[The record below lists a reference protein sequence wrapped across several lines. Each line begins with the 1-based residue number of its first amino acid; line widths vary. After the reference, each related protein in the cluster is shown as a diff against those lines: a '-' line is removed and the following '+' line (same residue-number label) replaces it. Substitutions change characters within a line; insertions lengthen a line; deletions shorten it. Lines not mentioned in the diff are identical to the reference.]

1 MLGSMLRR
9 FCNSWCSAPSGRAL
23 LALGLVFAL
32 TLPGVTRRLYA
43 SDEVQYVSFLRSLWF
58 DRDLSFDN
66 EYRHFYESGV
76 VRDPGFFSTFIE
88 PTTETGLRRNFGTIG
103 SALLWAPFYA
113 VADAGTRVAR
123 AAGARV
129 EADGYSAPYI
139 SAVCLGSA
147 VYGLLALVLAWCSA
161 RRVLRLAGA
170 DARTPSAIASWAV
183 GLGTPLL
190 FYMYVAPGFA
200 HATSAF
206 AVSAFVL
213 AWLVVRGRWS
223 VGGLVALGTL
233 GALMAMVRE
242 QDAFFAIGP
251 AIDLVWTV
259 ARERRVR
266 VLGPALAGAAACA
279 LAYLPQAAAYTLIN
293 GHLGPSPL
301 VSRKMAWSA
310 PHAVQVLFSP
320 EHGFLFWTPLAV
332 LALAG
337 LALLLVRPSGARA
350 PGPGDG
356 DGYPDAALRVGVG
369 LAAMVIA
376 QVYVAGSVESW
387 TVAGAFGQRRFVA
400 LTAPLVV
407 GLAMLGARVRR
418 RGWRAATAALVA
430 VCVWWNLGLIVQFGA
445 GLMDR
450 QRLELGRNA
459 YNTFISVPR
468 HLPEIAYRYLFERGS
483 FYRGT
488 PPGGGRP

>member
-23 LALGLVFAL
+23 LALGLVLAL

-43 SDEVQYVSFLRSLWF
+43 SDEVEYFSFLRSLWF

-66 EYRHFYESGV
+66 EYRHFYENGV
-76 VRDPGFFSTFIE
+76 IRDPGFFATFIE
-88 PTTETGLRRNFGTIG
+88 PVTDTGLRQNFGTIG
-103 SALLWAPFYA
+103 SALLWAPFYG
-113 VADAGTRVAR
+113 VADVATRVTR

-129 EADGYSAPYI
+129 EADGYSPPYI
-139 SAVCLGSA
+139 AAVCLGSA
-147 VYGLLALVLAWCSA
+147 VYGLLALVLAGFAA
-161 RRVLRLAGA
+161 RRVVRLAGA
-170 DARTPSAIASWAV
+170 DAPAHPAIAAWAV

-206 AVSAFVL
+206 AVSAFVV
-213 AWLVVRGRWS
+213 AWLVVRDRWTS
-223 VGGLVALGTL
+223 GGLVVLGAL

-242 QDAFFAIGP
+242 QDAFFVIGP
-251 AIDLVWTV
+251 AIDLAWTLV
-259 ARERRVR
+259 RERRIR
-266 VLGPALAGAAACA
+266 VLGTALAGLCA
-279 LAYLPQAAAYTLIN
+279 GAVAFLPQAAAYLVIN
-293 GHLGPSPL
+293 GHLSPSPL
-301 VSRKMAWSA
+301 VGRKMTWRA
-310 PHAVQVLFSP
+310 PHAVQVLLSP

-337 LALLLVRPSGARA
+337 LALLIVRPSAARA
-350 PGPGDG
+350 SGPGDG
-356 DGYPDAALRVGVG
+356 APDAARRVGVA
-369 LAAMVIA
+369 LLVMVIA

-400 LTAPLVV
+400 LTAPLVI
-407 GLAMLGARVRR
+407 GLAVLGARVRR
-418 RGWRAATAALVA
+418 PGLRAATAALLA
-430 VCVWWNLGLIVQFGA
+430 LSVWWNLGLIVQFGA
-445 GLMDR
+445 GMMDR

-459 YNTFISVPR
+459 YNTFITVPR
-468 HLPEIAYRYLFERGS
+468 RLPELAYRYLFERGS

-488 PPGGGRP
+488 PPAGGRP

>member
-1 MLGSMLRR
+1 MLRR
-9 FCNSWCSAPSGRAL
+9 FCNSWCSAPSGRAI

-66 EYRHFYESGV
+66 EYRHFYGSGA
-76 VRDPGFFSTFIE
+76 VRDPGFFATFIE
-88 PTTETGLRRNFGTIG
+88 PTTETGLRRTFGTIG

-147 VYGLLALVLAWCSA
+147 VYGLLALVLAWCAA
-161 RRVLRLAGA
+161 RRVLRLAGG
-170 DARTPSAIASWAV
+170 DVRTRPALSAWAV

-213 AWLVVRGRWS
+213 AWLVVRDRWS
-223 VGGLVALGTL
+223 VGGLVVLGAL

-242 QDAFFAIGP
+242 QDAFFAVGP

-266 VLGPALAGAAACA
+266 VLGPALAGAAAWA
-279 LAYLPQAAAYTLIN
+279 VAYCPQAAAYTVIN
-293 GHLGPSPL
+293 GHLGPDRL

-332 LALAG
+332 LALGG

-350 PGPGDG
+350 PGSGEAD
-356 DGYPDAALRVGVG
+356 PDAALRVGVG
-369 LAAMVIA
+369 LVAMVIA

-400 LTAPLVV
+400 LTAPLVI
-407 GLAMLGARVRR
+407 GLAVLGVRVRR

-430 VCVWWNLGLIVQFGA
+430 MCVWWNLGLIVQFGA

-468 HLPEIAYRYLFERGS
+468 RLPEIAYRYLFERGS